1 MSIKVAPVFVSLLAV
16 FLSLLAGYRQGAL
29 QKSIPDQVPSS
40 TTTEKRIE
48 NPSAPAVH
56 DINSGAVKPLV
67 YDRPTSLPA
76 TLANSDNVA
85 GGVWWSYGVDL
96 LFLLLLFSILAYQL
110 SARTNQDAQ
119 NSPEFEK
126 SLKLWGRYI
135 VTVCDTPREIKRAL
149 NDLRYQAMT
158 RRNNGPSIT
167 RGERIIRKIRQ
178 SVTGRKE
185 NEPVAT
191 RVDEAAL
198 PPHKAGELANLTD
211 DEWKY
216 FLDPVKVD
224 LQGSENLKLLIEL
237 KKLHLKEFG
246 RWITEAKPAPKP
258 EDEIGDKD
266 VVARAAHQA

>member
-1 MSIKVAPVFVSLLAV
+1 M
-16 FLSLLAGYRQGAL
+16 
-29 QKSIPDQVPSS
+29 
-40 TTTEKRIE
+40 
-48 NPSAPAVH
+48 
-56 DINSGAVKPLV
+56 
-67 YDRPTSLPA
+67 
-76 TLANSDNVA
+76 
-85 GGVWWSYGVDL
+85 
-96 LFLLLLFSILAYQL
+96 
-110 SARTNQDAQ
+110 
-119 NSPEFEK
+119 
-126 SLKLWGRYI
+126 WGRYI